1 MAMNPEKVATDNR
14 FCMRHGNLAQSA
26 ESSVALP
33 SPLSTP
39 LQPGKDAGI
48 ISPPLTERQRAMQ
61 SVSEAAPPRWTVR
74 QSEPSRDALPACPMR
89 FAALGIGWLFGKRQS
104 TSWQGCGSV
113 PFR

>member
-1 MAMNPEKVATDNR
+1 MAVNPEKVATYNR

-39 LQPGKDAGI
+39 LPMKDAMI
-48 ISPPLTERQRAMQ
+48 ISPHLVERQRAKQ
-61 SVSEAAPPRWTVR
+61 SISEVAPPRWTVR

-89 FAALGIGWLFGKRQS
+89 FAALGIGWILGRRQ
-104 TSWQGCGSV
+104 
-113 PFR
+113 